1 MTSLDT
7 CLNDVSNE
15 KDNLINHTL
24 QKSQDSKNN
33 NLEENKISQSS
44 TSTSVIIF
52 GLLDNIPDEWMY
64 FYFRI

>member
-44 TSTSVIIF
+44 TSTSVMIF
-52 GLLDNIPDEWMY
+52 GLLDNIPDE
-64 FYFRI
+64 